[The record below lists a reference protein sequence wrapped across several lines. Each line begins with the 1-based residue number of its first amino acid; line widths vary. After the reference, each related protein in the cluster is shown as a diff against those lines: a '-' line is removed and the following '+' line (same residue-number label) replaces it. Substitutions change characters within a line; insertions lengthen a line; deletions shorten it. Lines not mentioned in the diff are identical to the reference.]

1 MKSHHS
7 HSRLVIWALGFAI
20 VIVTNLFFNY
30 AIALVY
36 HEPVYNDFCP
46 IVQIEATPSDSS
58 KPLSYNDQQ
67 MVTCQKN
74 YDTAHSVY
82 NRNVFGILIVL
93 GLASLITGTFVS
105 IEVLSGGFSWAGV
118 LALVIASMR
127 YWSDAGNIIRVVIL
141 GIALA
146 LLIWISVKKFNT
158 VATIDK

>member
-1 MKSHHS
+1 MESHRTHS
-7 HSRLVIWALGFAI
+7 KLVTWALGFAI
-20 VIVTNLFFNY
+20 VIVVNLLFNY

-46 IVQIEATPSDSS
+46 VVQIETTPTDSS
-58 KPLSYNDQQ
+58 KPVSYNDQQ
-67 MVTCQKN
+67 MITCQKN

-93 GLASLITGTFVS
+93 GLASLIVGAFIS

-127 YWSDAGNIIRVVIL
+127 YWSDAGNLIRVLLLV
-141 GIALA
+141 IALG
-146 LLIWISVKKFNT
+146 LLVWISVKKFN
-158 VATIDK
+158 K